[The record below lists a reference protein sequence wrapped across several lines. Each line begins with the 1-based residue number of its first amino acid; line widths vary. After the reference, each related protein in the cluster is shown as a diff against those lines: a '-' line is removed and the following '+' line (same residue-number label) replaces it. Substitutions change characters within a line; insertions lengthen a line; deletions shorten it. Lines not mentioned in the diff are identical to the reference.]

1 MDTIIGTGVV
11 GILILGAVLMFS
23 YRKKALSGDEPAP
36 MSALIAILF
45 TSGLDGGF
53 ILLPLIE
60 FDQYSHDE
68 IYHFTN
74 PLALEMG
81 FWGISAWAMYFVST
95 LYFLTLEPK
104 LKLFE
109 ITWVKRLSACVVIAT
124 CAFTLSLFLDLM
136 PHYLPN
142 NLKQNSM
149 LLSALTSLIIIASL
163 VISIKTQLM
172 TMVSKVSVIAFVVL
186 CGYLAWLVQ
195 FSLADLHQSALLSVD
210 YFSHAHRFI
219 LPFNDYHEFYL
230 AWWMTWSIML
240 GQFVAKF
247 VKNLKPMMLFV
258 VMTILPLLPSFIWF
272 SILFE
277 LFESNYVLGSGSKIA
292 MLILGC
298 AFVINSIDF
307 MVANYSQTFNL
318 TLDKQGPVKF
328 VAVNTGILLILTYLF
343 QSQWVFV
350 QTAAS
355 LVVLI
360 VFLLLTKQALALLP
374 TLWFNL
380 APTKKARG

>member
-1 MDTIIGTGVV
+1 MSTIIGIGVI
-11 GILILGAVLMFS
+11 GILILGVVLMFV
-23 YRKKALSGDEPAP
+23 YRKNVLTGSEP
-36 MSALIAILF
+36 SSITALIAILF

-60 FDQYSHDE
+60 FNQYATDE
-68 IYHFTN
+68 VYQFTN
-74 PLALEMG
+74 PLAIEMG

-109 ITWVKRLSACVVIAT
+109 ILWVKRLSACVVIAT

-136 PHYLPN
+136 PRYLPQQ
-142 NLKQNSM
+142 LSQSTW
-149 LLSALTSLIIIASL
+149 LLSALTTIIIVASL
-163 VISIKTQLM
+163 VISINTQLM
-172 TMVSKVSVIAFVVL
+172 TFVSKVSVIAFVLL
-186 CGYLAWLVQ
+186 CGYLAWIIQ
-195 FSLADLHQSALLSVD
+195 FNFTDISQSIAFGAD

-219 LPFNDYHEFYL
+219 LPFSDYHEFYL

-247 VKNLKPMMLFV
+247 VRNLKPLTLFF

-272 SILFE
+272 SVLFHLFE
-277 LFESNYVLGSGSKIA
+277 GGYVFSSGSQLV
-292 MLILGC
+292 MLVLGC

-318 TLDKQGPVKF
+318 TLSKLGTVKF
-328 VAVNTGILLILTYLF
+328 VVFNTSILAILTYLF

-360 VFLLLTKQALALLP
+360 VFLLFAKQSLRLFKSIFSLER
-374 TLWFNL
+374 
-380 APTKKARG
+380 KKLGHP

>member
-1 MDTIIGTGVV
+1 MSTIIGVGVV
-11 GILILGAVLMFS
+11 GILILGVVLMFL
-23 YRKKALSGDEPAP
+23 YRKNTLTGSEPA
-36 MSALIAILF
+36 SITALTAILF

-60 FDQYSHDE
+60 YNQYATDE
-68 IYHFTN
+68 VYQFTN
-74 PLALEMG
+74 PLAIEMG

-109 ITWVKRLSACVVIAT
+109 VLWVKRLSACVVVAT

-136 PHYLPN
+136 PHYLPET
-142 NLKQNSM
+142 LKQSTW
-149 LLSALTSLIIIASL
+149 LLGSLTTIIIVASL
-163 VISIKTQLM
+163 VISINTHLM
-172 TMVSKVSVIAFVVL
+172 TLVSKVSVVAFVLL
-186 CGYLAWLVQ
+186 CCYLAWLIQ
-195 FSLADLHQSALLSVD
+195 LDFTDIAQSISYGSD

-247 VKNLKPMMLFV
+247 VRNLKPVTLFF

-272 SILFE
+272 SLLFQF
-277 LFESNYVLGSGSKIA
+277 FENGYVLSAGSQLV

-298 AFVINSIDF
+298 GFVINSIDF
-307 MVANYSQTFNL
+307 MVANYSQTFSL
-318 TLDKQGPVKF
+318 TLNKQGPVKF
-328 VAVNTGILLILTYLF
+328 VIVNTGILVIFTYLF

-360 VFLLLTKQALALLP
+360 IILLLAKQGLVLIKPFSVIA
-374 TLWFNL
+374 
-380 APTKKARG
+380 TKKARG